1 MMSPRTTIGIAVLLL
16 CAGTGRAGQQP
27 PPAPSVKVS
36 LRTKR
41 MLLDPGK
48 KIPVTITIRDAQGRG
63 LTGQSPA
70 LAASVGTLGNL
81 RDLGAGRYRA
91 TYTLSQHRHPH
102 SVILA
107 AKPPGAPPTWT
118 VLRLGSQTKLPVK
131 TEKPNVMVTL
141 TIGGRSYG
149 PVQTDERG
157 RVKVPVEIWPG
168 EAEGQAVAKDEFG
181 NSTTRKV
188 RIPVPPTSN
197 SLGFA
202 EKDLL
207 VADGEDTCE
216 LYFIVI
222 KPDGR
227 AARRT
232 SFLAQRKAGELSKA
246 KRLRPGLY
254 RFTYTAPR
262 GLAARQTR
270 LTVAVRPNPEENRQ
284 TFAFRLTAGRPDKI
298 EASALPASLPA
309 DGRSRARLAIT
320 VADRI
325 GNPLDDVP
333 LTVSCKPGEV
343 GRVSG
348 RGQGKYRAIYTA
360 PVRTT
365 GRAACVLEVESG
377 KPTPL
382 RREFHIDLI
391 PPVPAVIEAQPD
403 AYRLPMDG
411 ASRTAIAI
419 GLCDHRGEPLEG
431 VQLRAR
437 APIGTVDAV
446 QEKGQGR
453 YRVNYTAPTGTKST
467 RVRIVLE
474 AGKGDHLVSKGVVIV
489 LEAPEP
495 PPPPA
500 PRLSIAP
507 WAGIMTNFTRIHYA
521 TFSLE
526 GAFKLPFG
534 SDRFYLALE
543 GGFRFGNN
551 ESSTNLD
558 GISVKTEMEHFPVH
572 LGVVFKLNPHKRLTP
587 WAGIGGGAEFVQW
600 SISTEEGGRERNH
613 QVVPG
618 VFVSLGG
625 DWQVGPG
632 ALFMTVRYLYAY
644 LTAHGEASRIKGN
657 VGGLD
662 VGLGY
667 RLFY

>member
-202 EKDLL
+202 LT
-207 VADGEDTCE
+207 VSC
-216 LYFIVI
+216 
-222 KPDGR
+222 KPGKVGR
-227 AARRT
+227 VSGRG
-232 SFLAQRKAGELSKA
+232 QGK
-246 KRLRPGLY
+246 Y
-254 RFTYTAPR
+254 RAIYTAPR

-320 VADRI
+320 VADRT
-325 GNPLDDVP
+325 GNPLNDVP
-333 LTVSCKPGEV
+333 LTVSCKPGKV